1 MASSSASSDTESVDI
16 PAKPHQPTTFRY
28 PKRSFGKKKVVQCS
42 FKASWFAKWPFLHY
56 IESKDVVFCHTCLVG
71 FKLKRMRTNSADPAF
86 VSHKPLAFRSFSA
99 LRRVKSY
106 LRTTMT
112 QERLNYLMLLY
123 VHKERT
129 DSLDLKLLVNDFIC
143 SDHRS
148 NIFAKF

>member
-1 MASSSASSDTESVDI
+1 MWAWPRGKQQLAHFRCIMASSSQSACSDTDTVDI

-86 VSHKPLAFRSFSA
+86 VSHKPLAFRTRLCS
-99 LRRVKSY
+99 VTVY
-106 LRTTMT
+106 L
-112 QERLNYLMLLY
+112 
-123 VHKERT
+123 
-129 DSLDLKLLVNDFIC
+129 
-143 SDHRS
+143 
-148 NIFAKF
+148 